1 VSRPRCRSHASPHSC
16 EERIFEAA
24 WGRSNARHRAR
35 ERGNERALLQTSL
48 LRRMVDVSRGFR
60 RTLCRRLSHY
70 RQIQTLTVT
79 FFYLTL
85 AGGGVF
91 KNAALQVL
99 RKERRLMSTGE
110 VTR

>member
-1 VSRPRCRSHASPHSC
+1 
-16 EERIFEAA
+16 
-24 WGRSNARHRAR
+24 
-35 ERGNERALLQTSL
+35 
-48 LRRMVDVSRGFR
+48 
-60 RTLCRRLSHY
+60 LCRRLSHY

-79 FFYLTL
+79 FFFLTL